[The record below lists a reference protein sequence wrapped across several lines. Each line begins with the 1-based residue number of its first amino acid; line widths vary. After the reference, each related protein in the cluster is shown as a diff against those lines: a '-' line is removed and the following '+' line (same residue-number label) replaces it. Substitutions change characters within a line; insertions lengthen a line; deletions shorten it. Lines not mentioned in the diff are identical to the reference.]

1 MDTSEKKV
9 FVDTNILL
17 SNLDYLSSIPFVV
30 SGKTLIELEDIKT
43 NRNKTE
49 DLRQKAR
56 QAIRF
61 IRDYEFCE
69 VANEPMFEVFDIIAR
84 YGIEDNADG
93 IICATAYLYNK
104 HDKIRFVTNDI
115 SCSNIAKN
123 ILGLEVEWLSES
135 CQKLEYTGFKE
146 VVMDDESMAYF
157 YEHQNENRY
166 DLTINEYLIIKN
178 SNGDVVDVNRWDG
191 ESFVTLYKKPVKS
204 IYFDKLKPKD
214 VYQSCLIDSIMNN
227 TITAIQ
233 GKAGAGKSLISLMC
247 CMALIENG
255 KYDRIVVLHNPT
267 KARGASDSGYYP
279 GTDVEKAMC
288 NSVGQMLITKFG
300 DRFGV
305 EVLIQQGKLKIV
317 SLADCRGMEIRDNE
331 ILYITESQNTTVDLI
346 KLALSRVSS
355 GAKVI
360 IEGDYLS
367 QTDSY
372 VFDGNNNGL
381 RRVIEAFKGHEEF
394 GYIELQN
401 IWRSKIA
408 ELCELL

>member
-1 MDTSEKKV
+1 MI
-9 FVDTNILL
+9 FVDTNVLL
-17 SNLDYLSSIPFVV
+17 SNLDYLSSLPFVIA
-30 SGKTLIELEDIKT
+30 GKTLIELEDIKT
-43 NRNKTE
+43 NKNKTE

-56 QAIRF
+56 WAIKF
-61 IRDYEFCE
+61 IRDYGHCE
-69 VANEPMFEVFDIIAR
+69 VANESIENIRKVIGEF
-84 YGIEDNADG
+84 GIEDNADG
-93 IICATAYLYNK
+93 YICSTAYLYQEK
-104 HDKIRFVTNDI
+104 HKDLTFVTNDI
-115 SCSNIAKN
+115 SCLNIAKN
-123 ILGLEVEWLSES
+123 ILGLNVEWLDES
-135 CQKLEYTGFKE
+135 YKKLDYTGFKE
-146 VVMDDESMAYF
+146 EVMDDESMAFF
-157 YEHQNENRY
+157 YEHQYENIY
-166 DLTINEYLIIKN
+166 GLETNEYLIIKN
-178 SNGDVVDVNRWDG
+178 SDGEIVDANRWDG
-191 ESFVTLYKKPVKS
+191 QSFVPLYKKQVKS

-214 VYQSCLIDSIMNN
+214 IYQSCLIDSIMNN

-255 KYDRIVVLHNPT
+255 KYDRIVILHNPT

-305 EVLIQQGKLKIV
+305 EVLIQHGKLKIV

-331 ILYITESQNTTVDLI
+331 VLYITESQNTTVDLI